1 MKQYTLKEAEDII
14 LLQAEY
20 SISYRALRYYVPHY
34 PSDVTRDGRSLFV
47 SEEFVRKV
55 ILNLKNKENKVSDP
69 RSKAELIEE
78 LNEIEELKKKLFSE
92 AEELKKKPEVSLPDT
107 EEGIYEQISDLINKL
122 KDLGNTDT
130 IERFTEDE
138 YEQFK
143 DRLAEHRHLT
153 DKVKTLEVHFEE
165 VKASKDEVIAHYKN
179 QFEYQ
184 RQLADKQL
192 NQMDMLLEYLKER
205 NTREGERARI
215 EAVEKKVIPREGGRF
230 NNDPYGSMER

>member
-1 MKQYTLKEAEDII
+1 MKQYTLNEVKKNLLKEHKI
-14 LLQAEY
+14 
-20 SISYRALRYYVPHY
+20 SVSYRALRYYVPHY

-78 LNEIEELKKKLFSE
+78 LKE
-92 AEELKKKPEVSLPDT
+92 KPEVSLPDT

-122 KDLGNTDT
+122 KGLGNTDK
-130 IERFTEDE
+130 IEVFTEDE
-138 YEQFK
+138 YELFK

>member
-78 LNEIEELKKKLFSE
+78 L
-92 AEELKKKPEVSLPDT
+92 KKKPEVSLPDT

-130 IERFTEDE
+130 IEVFTEDE

-184 RQLADKQL
+184 RQLAEKQL